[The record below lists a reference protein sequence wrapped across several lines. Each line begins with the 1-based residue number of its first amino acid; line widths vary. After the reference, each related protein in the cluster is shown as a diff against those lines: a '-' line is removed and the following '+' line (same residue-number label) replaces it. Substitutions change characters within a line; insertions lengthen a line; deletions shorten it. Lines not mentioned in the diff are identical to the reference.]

1 MPNFV
6 AGTEALRG
14 IDPKCGT
21 GYVQVQRGQGDFPH
35 HELGNSGAKQLVNYY
50 RLFVVI
56 QDMGLSL
63 LSLEV
68 S

>member
-35 HELGNSGAKQLVNYY
+35 HELGNLGAKQLVRY
-50 RLFVVI
+50 RD
-56 QDMGLSL
+56 QSRHRDQSKMH
-63 LSLEV
+63 
-68 S
+68 